1 MKLKFKRGNSILLKR
16 QNKFNHRYRKLS
28 YNKQQ
33 TDNIENMIKRNEEN
47 IYSIIDRFTSRF
59 IY

>member
-1 MKLKFKRGNSILLKR
+1 MRLKFKRSNSILSKKR
-16 QNKFNHRYRKLS
+16 VKGIHRYRNLS
-28 YNKQQ
+28 YKKEY
-33 TDNIENMIKRNEEN
+33 TDNIDNMIKRNEEN